1 MMIQEKL
8 KSKCEE
14 TKKERSEI
22 KQIQKHHM
30 KQLLTDIFPIDL
42 IYLNRRLDEILMKK
56 MFKIEI
62 IFSKNSNQVTAD
74 RELEEQLDDA
84 RNLEFIGGNWVANEV
99 NYSVF

>member
-1 MMIQEKL
+1 
-8 KSKCEE
+8 
-14 TKKERSEI
+14 
-22 KQIQKHHM
+22 M